1 MSRANV
7 LTDLLSLYI
16 CKVFDNEGDFLADL
30 TDGFQDAELLECY
43 MASERTKIVVL
54 THEGQHITTIIPTME
69 VLHWCDER

>member
-16 CKVFDNEGDFLADL
+16 IKVFDNEGDFLADL
-30 TDGFQDAELLECY
+30 TEGFQDAELLECY

-54 THEGQHITTIIPTME
+54 AHEGQHITTTIPTAE
-69 VLHWCDER
+69 VIAWCDER

>member
-16 CKVFDNEGDFLADL
+16 CKVFDNEDDFLADL

-54 THEGQHITTIIPTME
+54 TNEGQHITTTIPTAE
-69 VLHWCDER
+69 ITAWCDER